1 MIVSQH
7 LKVPMLVLQLFAA
20 GMLLP
25 AVADAGEVRVFPQK
39 IDLSS
44 AQDRQRV
51 IVQQAFDN
59 GITRDVTAKAV
70 FESADQGIVRCE
82 GNVVLPVGD
91 GSTELTVTID
101 GERLSVPIRVRD
113 AALSRPVSFR
123 LDVMPVLTKGGCNKA
138 GCHGSAGGQDGFGL
152 SLFGSDPATDYKTL
166 TRQWI
171 GRRVKRS
178 IPDESLL
185 LTKATGEVPHTG
197 GVKIEHD
204 SDEYQA
210 LLRWVAAGAQ
220 YDTTSVPKVD
230 SIQIYPERVVL
241 EGPGA
246 KQPLCI
252 RAYYS
257 DGTDRD
263 VTSLC
268 TFETTNKESA
278 GVEAGEMIVA
288 QKTGE
293 SFITARFDT
302 HTVGLPIVVLADD
315 EEFTWDPPAAHNYID
330 SAVFDKLMRLRITPA
345 AICDDEAFLR
355 RVTLDLCGRLPTVE
369 EYRAFV
375 ESTNPKKRS
384 ERIDA
389 LIASDAFSD
398 IWTMRWADLLQVRT
412 GPGLSK
418 KAINSY
424 FTWLHT
430 QIANRVPLD
439 EMVHQLIAAGGGT
452 FANAP
457 CNYYE
462 TEKEVKKISENMAQ
476 VFLGMRLQC
485 CACHNHP
492 FDRWTQD
499 DYYNFAAFFAQ
510 LGRKAG
516 EDPRETIIF
525 NAGKGEMRHPL
536 DDRIMEPKFLGGDQ
550 PEVHDRD
557 RREVLADWVTSP
569 ENPFFARHMA
579 NLIWDHFF
587 HRGIV
592 DDPDDARV
600 SNPPVN
606 PELLTAL
613 EAKLKEYQF
622 QVRPLVRDI
631 CNSRTYQV
639 ATVSGRSSGADFD
652 NFSRAKLRRMRAA
665 VLLDAI
671 SQVTETDD
679 KFETVLPGTRAVQ
692 IPDGS
697 VATPFLSTFGRS
709 PRKTVCTCEVKMEPN
724 LSQALHLLNGDTV
737 HTKIAAGGLIARR
750 LEEKKSIADVIDE
763 LYIRC
768 LSRTPGAGE
777 KESLL
782 KMVSEYENP
791 QEGLSDVFW
800 SLLNSKEFLFIH

>member
-1 MIVSQH
+1 MIASQR
-7 LKVPMLVLQLFAA
+7 LKVTALLVQFVVIGILHCTGANARELHA
-20 GMLLP
+20 
-25 AVADAGEVRVFPQK
+25 FPSE
-39 IDLSS
+39 IDLSN

-51 IVQQAFDN
+51 IVQEAFEN
-59 GITRDVTAKAV
+59 GITRDVTAAAI
-70 FESADQGIVRCE
+70 FESADLDIARCE
-82 GNVVLPVGD
+82 ANIVIPVGD
-91 GSTELTVTID
+91 GNTEMTITFD

-113 AALSRPVSFR
+113 AAISRPVSFR
-123 LDVMPVLTKGGCNKA
+123 LDVMPVLTKGSCNKA
-138 GCHGSAGGQDGFGL
+138 GCHGAAGGQDGFAL
-152 SLFGSDPATDYKTL
+152 SLFGSDPAADYETL
-166 TRQWI
+166 TRQWV

-185 LTKATGEVPHTG
+185 LTKATGKVPHTG

-204 SDEYQA
+204 GDEYRA
-210 LLRWVAAGAQ
+210 LLRWIAAGAQ
-220 YDTTSVPKVD
+220 YDTASVPTVD
-230 SIQIYPERVVL
+230 SVQIYPERVVL

-246 KQPLCI
+246 KQPVSV

-257 DGTDRD
+257 NGTDRD

-268 TFETTNKESA
+268 TFETTNRESV
-278 GVEAGEMIVA
+278 GVEAGEVVVA
-288 QKTGE
+288 QKAGE

-302 HTVGLPIVVLADD
+302 HTVGLPIVVLDVD
-315 EEFTWDPPAAHNYID
+315 EDFTWDPPAANNYID
-330 SAVFDKLMRLRITPA
+330 VAVYDKLMRLRIPPTA
-345 AICDDEAFLR
+345 ACDDETFLR
-355 RVTLDLCGRLPTVE
+355 RVTLDLCGRLPTVK
-369 EYRAFV
+369 EYREFV
-375 ESTNPKKRS
+375 ESTSPTKRP
-384 ERIDA
+384 ERIDT

-398 IWTMRWADLLQVRT
+398 IWTMRWADLLQIRS
-412 GPGLSK
+412 GPDLSK

-424 FTWLHT
+424 FGWLHA
-430 QIANRVPLD
+430 QVVNREPLD
-439 EMVHQLIAAGGGT
+439 EMVHHLIAANGGT

-462 TEKEVKKISENMAQ
+462 TEQEVKKISENMAQ

-499 DYYNFAAFFAQ
+499 DYYSFAAFFAQ

-525 NAGKGEMRHPL
+525 NAGKGEIKHPV
-536 DDRIMEPKFLGGDQ
+536 DDRIMEPKFLGGSE
-550 PEVHDRD
+550 PEMGKRD
-557 RREVLADWVTSP
+557 RREVLADWVTSS
-569 ENPFFARHMA
+569 ENPYFARHMA

-592 DDPDDARV
+592 DDPDDARA

-631 CNSRTYQV
+631 CNSNTYQV
-639 ATVSGRSSGADFD
+639 ATAPGRSRGAAID

-671 SQVTETDD
+671 SQVTETED
-679 KFETVLPGTRAVQ
+679 KFEAVLPGTRAVQ

-697 VATPFLSTFGRS
+697 VGTPFLSTFGRS

-724 LSQALHLLNGDTV
+724 LSQALHLLNGNTV
-737 HTKIAAGGLIARR
+737 HMKIEKGGLIARR
-750 LEEKKSIADVIDE
+750 LGEEKSISDVIDE

-768 LSRTPGAGE
+768 LSRKPVAGE

-782 KMVSEYENP
+782 RLVSEYESP